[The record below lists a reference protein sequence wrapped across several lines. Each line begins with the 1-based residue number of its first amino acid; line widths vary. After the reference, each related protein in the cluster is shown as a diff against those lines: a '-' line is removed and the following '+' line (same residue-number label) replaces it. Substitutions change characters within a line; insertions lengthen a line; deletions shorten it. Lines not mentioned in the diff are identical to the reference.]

1 MFLVFDK
8 RPSTAKTNID
18 LIFYCVET
26 VRRIDT
32 RIAKPKTSF
41 INVGNEFNVNTQVVG
56 MIYSAVCT
64 VVRQFPLRNE
74 NAHKINV
81 YYTYYFHPIIFDFES
96 LRAETW
102 FDRSA

>member
-1 MFLVFDK
+1 MAYSMFLEFAK

-56 MIYSAVCT
+56 MIYYAVCT

-74 NAHKINV
+74 NAHKIIV
-81 YYTYYFHPIIFDFES
+81 YYIYYFHIIICGFES
-96 LRAETW
+96 FR
-102 FDRSA
+102 